1 MANLDASA
9 KGQLG
14 VHAPIAVGTA
24 GLEVD
29 LADEISEH
37 HVPNAALG
45 RWPLSVFVEPG
56 LGYTQDPAGDL
67 YGTPFRGDHFDRRV
81 PTFGAVSSFNNS
93 TARWATASSVS
104 SSRIRLFAFASSPFS
119 ALLSP
124 DASPRSIR
132 SCRRQL

>member
-67 YGTPFRGDHFDRRV
+67 YGTPFRGDHFDRRGR
-81 PTFGAVSSFNNS
+81 P
-93 TARWATASSVS
+93 
-104 SSRIRLFAFASSPFS
+104 P
-119 ALLSP
+119 LLSG
-124 DASPRSIR
+124 DKLLGVLADGVLAERAST
-132 SCRRQL
+132 RRVRTTVP

>member
-29 LADEISEH
+29 LADEISKH

-93 TARWATASSVS
+93 TARWVS
-104 SSRIRLFAFASSPFS
+104 SPIRQTEVRHPGWLVERLGREEKENPA
-119 ALLSP
+119 
-124 DASPRSIR
+124 
-132 SCRRQL
+132 